1 MKGFRVALALVG
13 LTSAPALA
21 AGKAEGPLAVLLVY
35 ILYAIIAA
43 CLVGWSFLVSL
54 LARPRVELASKTL
67 ATRPM
72 ASFIM
77 GLLCLGWLLLSFVI
91 AEAAKGVGG
100 LLVLVTLSILILC
113 AMVGLPAIFVGLGRR
128 ASQYFPKNS
137 SLPKEL
143 FVGALVLFA
152 AGGFPWLGQLLL
164 MGLLVW
170 ALGGSVLSLFA
181 ATPAA
186 INKEPIHIEDN
197 SADEL

>member
-1 MKGFRVALALVG
+1 MNRSTLTIGLWA
-13 LTSAPALA
+13 LTSMPAFA
-21 AGKAEGPLAVLLVY
+21 ADKAQGPIAILVVY
-35 ILYAIIAA
+35 ILYAVVAC

-67 ATRPM
+67 NLRPM

-91 AEAAKGVGG
+91 AEAAKGIGG

-128 ASQYFPKNS
+128 ASQYFPNES

-164 MGLLVW
+164 LGVLVW
-170 ALGGSVLSLFA
+170 ALGGAVLSVFA
-181 ATPAA
+181 G
-186 INKEPIHIEDN
+186 DN
-197 SADEL
+197 PRSSADL